1 VHIHDIIYIK
11 VNIHGIQY
19 IIVNIHKLI
28 YNFLMEKKKP
38 MSATERKQ
46 AERAR
51 KKEMGLID
59 RIVWAHPDD
68 WPKIRELE
76 TELKDERFK
85 IKDSEN

>member
-1 VHIHDIIYIK
+1 
-11 VNIHGIQY
+11 
-19 IIVNIHKLI
+19 
-28 YNFLMEKKKP
+28 MEKKKP

-51 KKEMGLID
+51 KKEMGLVD

-76 TELKDERFK
+76 AELKSCRL
-85 IKDSEN
+85 KDSD